1 MHNIFYKIL
10 QKFGPYNKFNIL
22 AFIPLGFCAGLPLPL
37 IGATMSARL
46 MDSGINF
53 TSIGLFALAGT
64 PYALKFIWS
73 PFVDTLKIPFLFNL
87 FGKRRSWILITQV
100 ILFVIFLIIS
110 RVDPKSSLYLLS
122 ILVFVAAFVSATQDI
137 ALDAYRIELHTEK
150 EFAAGIASYVL
161 GYRIAL
167 IVAGAGA
174 LYLAQYYSWK
184 FAFAGMSLL
193 FLLGPIVL
201 MLLPKIDKITTKDY
215 SDYPFSKII
224 LDWFKTAVLE
234 PFTEFMKRSYWV
246 WALLFIALYKL
257 GDALAGNMTTP
268 FLLDIGF
275 SKIQIANIVK
285 VIGLVATLLGL
296 FAGGLLVSRYSLF
309 FTLLIGGVLQMFS
322 NLFFAFQAIMGVNT
336 NVLMITISIENI
348 AGGIGT
354 AAFLAYLSKLVD
366 HRYTATQ
373 FALLTSFM
381 AIARTQL
388 SAPSGWMVEGINWDT
403 FLIFISTLI
412 PLHLEVLLENNSK
425 WICFFIATT
434 VLALPGLLLVR
445 KANKTY

>member
-1 MHNIFYKIL
+1 MRNISQQIL
-10 QKFGPYNKFNIL
+10 QKLGPYGKFNIL

-73 PFVDTLKIPFLFNL
+73 PFVDTLKIPILFNL
-87 FGKRRSWILITQV
+87 FGKRRSWILVTQV

-110 RVDPKSSLYLLS
+110 RVDPKSSLYFLS

-150 EFAAGIASYVL
+150 ELAAGIASYVL

-174 LYLAQYYSWK
+174 LYLAQYYSWE
-184 FAFAGMSLL
+184 FAFAGMSFL

-201 MLLPKIDKITTKDY
+201 ILLPKIDKITTKDY

-309 FTLLIGGVLQMFS
+309 LTLLIGGVLQMFS

-381 AIARTQL
+381 ALSRTQL
-388 SAPSGWMVEGINWDT
+388 SAPAGWMVEGINWES
-403 FLIFISTLI
+403 FLLYLSTLT
-412 PLHLEVLLENNSK
+412 PLHLEILLENNSK
-425 WICFFIATT
+425 WICFFVATT
-434 VLALPGLLLVR
+434 VFALPGLLLLR
-445 KANKTY
+445 RANKI

>member
-100 ILFVIFLIIS
+100 ILFVLFLIIS

-150 EFAAGIASYVL
+150 ELAAGIASYVL

-412 PLHLEVLLENNSK
+412 PLHLEVLLENNFK

>member
-1 MHNIFYKIL
+1 MLKKNLNRKKLANKIY
-10 QKFGPYNKFNIL
+10 Q
-22 AFIPLGFCAGLPLPL
+22 
-37 IGATMSARL
+37 
-46 MDSGINF
+46 
-53 TSIGLFALAGT
+53 
-64 PYALKFIWS
+64 
-73 PFVDTLKIPFLFNL
+73 
-87 FGKRRSWILITQV
+87 
-100 ILFVIFLIIS
+100 
-110 RVDPKSSLYLLS
+110 
-122 ILVFVAAFVSATQDI
+122 
-137 ALDAYRIELHTEK
+137 
-150 EFAAGIASYVL
+150 
-161 GYRIAL
+161 
-167 IVAGAGA
+167 
-174 LYLAQYYSWK
+174 
-184 FAFAGMSLL
+184 
-193 FLLGPIVL
+193 
-201 MLLPKIDKITTKDY
+201 
-215 SDYPFSKII
+215 
-224 LDWFKTAVLE
+224 
-234 PFTEFMKRSYWV
+234 
-246 WALLFIALYKL
+246 
-257 GDALAGNMTTP
+257 
-268 FLLDIGF
+268 DIGF

-309 FTLLIGGVLQMFS
+309 FTLLVGGVLQMFS